1 MASVQDRWFTEQT
14 DEGGRTVKVPTKLHG
29 NTSIKRWRAHYRTPD
44 GKQRNK
50 VFVRKVDAEHFVTT
64 VQSSKLTGTFV
75 DPSRSRVTF
84 GEMAEKW
91 TASKVGLKASTRAV
105 YAAVMDDHVLP
116 RWKNVP
122 LSAIEYEEVQ
132 AWVAELV
139 GKGLSGAHVRKI
151 VGVVFGGVLAL
162 AVRAK
167 RLVASPAA
175 GVEMPPARSKRKRY
189 LTVDQVEI
197 MAAAAATLAPERPRL
212 ASNASFAQ
220 YRLVVFV
227 LAYCGLRWSE
237 VAALRVGAINLKK
250 RRITISAAVVE
261 VDGIG
266 LVWGTPKSHEA
277 RWMSIPRFLFDDLRD
292 HIGKRQPDELLF
304 TSPEHGVMRNRNAR
318 RAWFNHAATAAGVTG
333 LTPHE
338 LRHTAASLAVSAGA
352 NVKAVQRMLGHASAA
367 MTLDLYADLF
377 DDDLEAV
384 ADRLDILR
392 EAARVAR
399 SLHAQPETDS
409 GDASETAKGLGIRGL

>member
-1 MASVQDRWFTEQT
+1 MASVQDRWFTEEE
-14 DEGGRTVKVPTKLHG
+14 DETGRTVKARTRFHG
-29 NTSIKRWRAHYRTPD
+29 NTTIKRWRAHYRTPD
-44 GKQRNK
+44 GRQRNK
-50 VFVRKVDAEHFVTT
+50 TFARKADADRFLTT
-64 VQSSKLTGTFV
+64 VESSKLTGTFV

-84 GEMAEKW
+84 GEMAKKW
-91 TASKVGLKASTRAV
+91 SAAKVGLKASTRAR
-105 YAAVMDDHVLP
+105 YDSALKTHVLP
-116 RWKNVP
+116 RWKDVP
-122 LSAIEYEEVQ
+122 LNGIEYEQIQE
-132 AWVAELV
+132 WIGELHAS
-139 GKGLSGAHVRKI
+139 GLSGAAVRK
-151 VGVVFGGVLAL
+151 VAGVLSGILAL

-167 RLVASPAA
+167 RLPANPAA
-175 GVEMPPARSKRKRY
+175 GVELPRADSKRKRY
-189 LTVDQVEI
+189 LTAAQVEV
-197 MAAAAATLAPERPRL
+197 MADAAAALPPARPRL

-237 VAALRVGAINLKK
+237 AAALRVSAVDLNK

-266 LVWGTPKSHEA
+266 LVWGTPKSHED
-277 RWMSIPRFLFDDLRD
+277 RWMSIPQFLVDDLRN
-292 HIGKRQPDELLF
+292 HIGKRSPEELLF
-304 TSPEHGVMRNRNAR
+304 TAPEGGVMRNRNAR
-318 RAWFNHAATAAGVTG
+318 RAWFNRAAGEAGIDG

-377 DDDLEAV
+377 DDDLESV
-384 ADRLDILR
+384 AARLDVLR

-399 SLHAQPETDS
+399 SLHDRPIIDLTTGAETNE
-409 GDASETAKGLGIRGL
+409 APGIRGL

>member
-1 MASVQDRWFTEQT
+1 MASVQDRWFIEEDDTA
-14 DEGGRTVKVPTKLHG
+14 GRIVKLPTRFHG

-44 GKQRNK
+44 GRQRNK
-50 VFVRKVDAEHFVTT
+50 VFARKVDADRFLTT

-75 DPSRSRVTF
+75 DPSRSRLTF
-84 GEMAEKW
+84 GEMATKW

-116 RWKNVP
+116 RWKDIP
-122 LSAIEYEEVQ
+122 LSAIEHEDVQ

-139 GKGLSGAHVRKI
+139 AKRLSGAHVRKI
-151 VGVVFGGVLAL
+151 VGVFSGVLDL
-162 AVRAK
+162 SVRGK
-167 RLVASPAA
+167 RLSANPAT
-175 GVEMPPARSKRKRY
+175 GVERPRATSRRKRY
-189 LTVDQVEI
+189 LTAAQVEV
-197 MAAAAATLAPERPRL
+197 MAHAAAKLEPGRPKL

-220 YRLVVFV
+220 YRLVIFV

-237 VAALRVGAINLKK
+237 IAALHVGVVDLEK
-250 RRITISAAVVE
+250 RRLTVGAAVVE
-261 VDGIG
+261 VDGVG

-277 RWMSIPRFLFDDLRD
+277 RWMSVPRFLVEDLRA
-292 HIGKRQPDELLF
+292 HIGDRPTDDLLF
-304 TSPEHGVMRNRNAR
+304 TAPEGGVMRNRNAR
-318 RAWFNHAATAAGVTG
+318 RAWFNRAATAAGETG

-384 ADRLDILR
+384 ADRLDMLR
-392 EAARVAR
+392 ETARVAR
-399 SLHAQPETDS
+399 SLHEPVRSDLEQSRETTTDP
-409 GDASETAKGLGIRGL
+409 GNRGL